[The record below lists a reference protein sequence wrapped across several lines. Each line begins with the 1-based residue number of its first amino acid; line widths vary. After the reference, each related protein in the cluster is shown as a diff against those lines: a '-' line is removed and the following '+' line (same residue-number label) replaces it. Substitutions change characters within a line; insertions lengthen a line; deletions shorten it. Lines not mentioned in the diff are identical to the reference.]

1 MKLSTF
7 FAGLLLVFAGTI
19 LFLFNL
25 GYISGKMVIYLLR
38 WWPVLLIIT
47 GICLLWKGKIPHLL
61 GLGIGIVLFSVTVL
75 FFLLQRATL
84 PEVTGKELLQINRGD
99 YPGLSAVRLETT
111 FNGGE
116 LYINPGTRTDQWLE
130 ADITGFPVTTVE
142 KRTGSRL
149 DLEIKQVETGKKFPR
164 FENNNVWTLQLYPD
178 LPWDLFIKAGAVKS
192 RLDLT
197 GIKLNR
203 LNLASG
209 AGNIEIVLGDNG
221 ADVPINIEAGAS
233 NITVHVPKNA
243 GIQVRLRGAL
253 THTNLPELGWL
264 FGDKKYKTANYD
276 EAEQRF
282 NLDLDLAV
290 GRFHLELISHEK
302 EERQGRAI

>member
-130 ADITGFPVTTVE
+130 ADITGFPVT
-142 KRTGSRL
+142 
-149 DLEIKQVETGKKFPR
+149 
-164 FENNNVWTLQLYPD
+164 
-178 LPWDLFIKAGAVKS
+178 
-192 RLDLT
+192 
-197 GIKLNR
+197 
-203 LNLASG
+203 
-209 AGNIEIVLGDNG
+209 
-221 ADVPINIEAGAS
+221 
-233 NITVHVPKNA
+233 
-243 GIQVRLRGAL
+243 
-253 THTNLPELGWL
+253 
-264 FGDKKYKTANYD
+264 
-276 EAEQRF
+276 
-282 NLDLDLAV
+282 
-290 GRFHLELISHEK
+290 
-302 EERQGRAI
+302 